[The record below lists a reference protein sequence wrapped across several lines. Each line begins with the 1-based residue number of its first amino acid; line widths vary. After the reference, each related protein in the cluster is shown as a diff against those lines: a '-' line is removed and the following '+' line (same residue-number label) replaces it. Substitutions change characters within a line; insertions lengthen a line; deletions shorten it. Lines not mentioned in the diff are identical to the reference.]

1 MEESPGPAW
10 QARPDRVPC
19 PITLPH
25 SASLSRA
32 HSPCPP
38 PSPWCCAEDEV
49 VSLMWQLLQCLRYVH
64 SQDVWHRDVKSQN
77 IFLTRHP
84 VTGKRIPKAR
94 A

>member
-1 MEESPGPAW
+1 
-10 QARPDRVPC
+10 
-19 PITLPH
+19 
-25 SASLSRA
+25 
-32 HSPCPP
+32 
-38 PSPWCCAEDEV
+38 
-49 VSLMWQLLQCLRYVH
+49 MWQLLQCLRYVH